1 MGETVGVLE
10 KAVTRIGY
18 GTVKELSVFQEHY
31 DRLTREIQQA
41 KVQLSSS
48 PPLEGDSTRAR
59 QRAEWRDWL
68 ELQVRTRDQ
77 TRTALVQA
85 LAAKGIV
92 VEGLPD

>member
-1 MGETVGVLE
+1 MKETADGPA
-10 KAVTRIGY
+10 KAAIRIGY
-18 GTVKELSVFQEHY
+18 GTVRELSVFQEHY

-48 PPLEGDSTRAR
+48 PPLEGDSARAR
-59 QRAEWRDWL
+59 QRTEWREWL

-77 TRTALVQA
+77 ARTALVQT

>member
-1 MGETVGVLE
+1 MGESAGGPKQV
-10 KAVTRIGY
+10 AIRIGY
-18 GTVKELSVFQEHY
+18 GTVRELSVFQEHY

-41 KVQLSSS
+41 RVQLSSS
-48 PPLEGDSTRAR
+48 PPLEGESARAR
-59 QRAEWRDWL
+59 QRTEWRDWL

-77 TRTALVQA
+77 TRTALVQT